1 MDLRTLAQDLLGI
14 APLFSKRSNGNTETT
29 SRVQIDSVPHIRDRT
44 DVSSIGLQTISDM
57 AKTGGQG
64 PSMSRSTRAKPQP
77 KPQVEP
83 LKSLIQPHVADKRT
97 NL

>member
-1 MDLRTLAQDLLGI
+1 MNLRKLAQDLLGI

-57 AKTGGQG
+57 AKWEA
-64 PSMSRSTRAKPQP
+64 RATNAVRPTLNLSLN
-77 KPQVEP
+77 
-83 LKSLIQPHVADKRT
+83 LKSSL
-97 NL
+97 